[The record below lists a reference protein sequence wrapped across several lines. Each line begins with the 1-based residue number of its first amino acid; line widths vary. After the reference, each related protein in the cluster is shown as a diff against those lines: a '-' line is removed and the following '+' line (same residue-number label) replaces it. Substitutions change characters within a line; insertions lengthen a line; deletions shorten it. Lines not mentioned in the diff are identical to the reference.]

1 VFIFLI
7 LKIFQDFSQPHK
19 FYYLDIWSFLPVTA
33 KGNFQHHYSSLQ
45 CHMIFAQEIFLNNIN
60 AETVELP
67 HNYVETVIHFFQGL
81 IESSREQHLF

>member
-1 VFIFLI
+1 LVIFARDG
-7 LKIFQDFSQPHK
+7 KGEFS
-19 FYYLDIWSFLPVTA
+19 A
-33 KGNFQHHYSSLQ
+33 SLQ